1 MRKFTWIVQ
10 TNAAPGQEGEFNAW
24 YDDVHLDDLLRIPG
38 VTAAR
43 RSQLCEAVQM
53 TADADGS
60 LRLTDAAEIAAPYK
74 YLAIYELEADDP
86 AALLQEI
93 KSRSNTPEMVISPA
107 MAEAYTILY
116 ENR

>member
-10 TNAAPGQEGEFNAW
+10 TNAVPGQEGEFNAW

-53 TADADGS
+53 TTTEDGS
-60 LRLTDAAEIAAPYK
+60 LKLTDAKGIDAKYK

-93 KSRSNTPEMVISPA
+93 KKRSNTPEMVISPA

>member
-10 TNAAPGQEGEFNAW
+10 TNAFPGQEDAFNAW

-43 RSQLCEAVQM
+43 RSQLVEQVQM
-53 TADADGS
+53 TTDETG
-60 LRLTDAAEIAAPYK
+60 LKLTDAKGIDAKYK

-86 AALLQEI
+86 AALLEEI

-107 MAEAYTILY
+107 MSEAYTILY

>member
-10 TNAAPGQEGEFNAW
+10 TNAVPGQEGAFNAW

-43 RSQLCEAVQM
+43 RSQLVETVQM
-53 TADADGS
+53 TTDETG
-60 LRLTDAAEIAAPYK
+60 LKLTDAEGIGAKYK

-93 KSRSNTPEMVISPA
+93 KNRSNTPEMVISPA

>member
-10 TNAAPGQEGEFNAW
+10 TNAFPGQEGEFNAW
-24 YDDVHLDDLLRIPG
+24 YDDVHIDDLLRIPG

-43 RSQLCEAVQM
+43 RSQLVEEVQM
-53 TADADGS
+53 TTDETG
-60 LRLTDAAEIAAPYK
+60 LRLTDAEGIGAKYK

-86 AALLQEI
+86 TALLQEI

-107 MAEAYTILY
+107 MSEAYTILY